1 MVLPAAAIA
10 IARAGA
16 NKTRRRMEEYSLSYE
31 GVRQFSPPPPV
42 SLRVRGADSLNEW
55 QAMDD
60 AQPEPTL
67 ECTMRADAEEAAR
80 RTLRYKFGRLSNRKI
95 VERIRT
101 GAAGGDAGLSD
112 DELLERWFAV
122 YEDALHRLRIA

>member
-1 MVLPAAAIA
+1 M
-10 IARAGA
+10 GD
-16 NKTRRRMEEYSLSYE
+16 
-31 GVRQFSPPPPV
+31 
-42 SLRVRGADSLNEW
+42 AD
-55 QAMDD
+55 MDD
-60 AQPEPTL
+60 AQPEPKPTL
-67 ECTMRADAEEAAR
+67 EGTMRADAEEAAR

-122 YEDALHRLRIA
+122 YEDALHRLRIAKAQPPEPT